1 MSCPVFAFASLMI
14 VQSSKWLFSNSLFLS
29 RPCPSGK
36 SGHGQK
42 ISDRTIY
49 TICRWACIVID
60 CLRHYVLQC
69 MDTITGFSCASCP
82 VLFTSPERII
92 RKWCALLRANV
103 SDLLIYEFCPMHYTV
118 AFWHYFPPV
127 KLHYWI
133 FDTVRHD
140 TARPLFS
147 QSSKLCSGF
156 GLSPRPREF
165 FYWLFFVIDVLR
177 YIPIVFQHPLKFA
190 HVQTVPALKSL
201 TLFSSF
207 LLRV

>member
-1 MSCPVFAFASLMI
+1 MR
-14 VQSSKWLFSNSLFLS
+14 WLLCHVLYLLLLPWWLSNLANDYFLTITFRS

-49 TICRWACIVID
+49 TICRWACIVIG

-103 SDLLIYEFCPMHYTV
+103 SDLLIYVVTV
-118 AFWHYFPPV
+118 LIRLYSGILTYALPV

-133 FDTVRHD
+133 FDTCQAWHG
-140 TARPLFS
+140 TPAF
-147 QSSKLCSGF
+147 
-156 GLSPRPREF
+156 LS
-165 FYWLFFVIDVLR
+165 I
-177 YIPIVFQHPLKFA
+177 LKTMFRI
-190 HVQTVPALKSL
+190 L
-201 TLFSSF
+201 
-207 LLRV
+207 